1 VGADWV
7 GATPEGGRRG
17 VVVKERIRGDRRIKN
32 RFELVGTLPGTL
44 ETWHRHKVRNL
55 SPGGALVESTILLPP
70 GSRLTGRLSFQG
82 SHRDVKAEVRY
93 TQEDATGSGSAK
105 YLIGL
110 AWADGTAP
118 MEDVLTAG
126 ALPPRTEPAEK
137 ERREWPR
144 LPLSD
149 GTEMNRPEWSTVK
162 VLDISVS
169 GVLFLAPERIA
180 AGSKGQLRLRLGDN
194 SFVGDIEIR
203 RSDRHQTP
211 SGGYRVGGTFTSLA
225 EGSRASLEDF
235 IGMAGR

>member
-1 VGADWV
+1 M
-7 GATPEGGRRG
+7 
-17 VVVKERIRGDRRIKN
+17 KERIRGDRRTKN

-44 ETWHRHKVRNL
+44 ETWHRHRVRNL
-55 SPGGALVESTILLPP
+55 SPGGALVESSVALPP
-70 GSRLTGRLSFQG
+70 GSRVSGRLVLQG
-82 SHRDVKAEVRY
+82 SQRDVKAEVRY
-93 TQEDATGSGSAK
+93 IQENGIASGAAR

-110 AWADGTAP
+110 AWADGTRP
-118 MEDVLTAG
+118 MEDVLAARAG
-126 ALPPRTEPAEK
+126 RPGTVPGEM
-137 ERREWPR
+137 ERRQWPR
-144 LPLSD
+144 VPTAD

-169 GVLFLAPERIA
+169 GVLFLAPERMA
-180 AGSKGQLRLRLGDN
+180 PGAKGQLRLRLGDN

-211 SGGYRVGGTFTSLA
+211 SGGYRVGATFTSLA

>member
-1 VGADWV
+1 
-7 GATPEGGRRG
+7 
-17 VVVKERIRGDRRIKN
+17 VKERIRGDRRIKN
-32 RFELVGTLPGTL
+32 RFELVGTLPATL

-55 SPGGALVESTILLPP
+55 SPGGALVESSVPLPP

-93 TQEDATGSGSAK
+93 TQPEAGSGAAK

-126 ALPPRTEPAEK
+126 TPPRTQPTEK
-137 ERREWPR
+137 DRREWPR
-144 LPLSD
+144 VLLAD
-149 GTEMNRPEWSTVK
+149 GTEMNRPDWSTVT

-169 GVLFLAPERIA
+169 GVLFLAPDRIA

-211 SGGYRVGGTFTSLA
+211 SGGYRVGATFTSLA
-225 EGSRASLEDF
+225 EGSRASLEEF
-235 IGMAGR
+235 IGTAGR

>member
-1 VGADWV
+1 M
-7 GATPEGGRRG
+7 
-17 VVVKERIRGDRRIKN
+17 KERIRGDRRAKS

-44 ETWHRHKVRNL
+44 ETWHRHRLRNL
-55 SPGGALVESTILLPP
+55 SAGGALVESATLLPT
-70 GSRLTGRLSFQG
+70 GSRLTGRLGLQG
-82 SHRDVKAEVRY
+82 GQRDVKAEVRHAQQD
-93 TQEDATGSGSAK
+93 TQASGAPR

-110 AWADGTAP
+110 MWADGTRP
-118 MEDVLTAG
+118 LDDVLASVSVRPQT
-126 ALPPRTEPAEK
+126 LPGEM
-137 ERREWPR
+137 ERRQSPR
-144 LPLSD
+144 VPLDD
-149 GTEMNRPEWSTVK
+149 GTEMSRAEWSTVT

-169 GVLFLAPERIA
+169 GVMFLAPERMT

-211 SGGYRVGGTFTSLA
+211 SGGYRVGATFTSLG